1 MPAIDQFARRW
12 IDYAETISAFVRGRA
27 IFIQA
32 GRHSRRAAQRN
43 KESPAIG
50 RSVNAARP
58 FAHWKTSDHAVCGAI
73 NDCDIA
79 RAFVAYEHEIARRFS
94 ARRSGEKNA
103 KNPRDKQAM
112 HMGDAYVSIAG
123 EATAFPLT
131 L

>member
-1 MPAIDQFARRW
+1 MPAINQFARRW
-12 IDYAETISAFVRGRA
+12 IDYAETVSAFVRGRA

-50 RSVNAARP
+50 RRVNAARP

-73 NDCDIA
+73 NDRDIA

-94 ARRSGEKNA
+94 ARDSREKNP
-103 KNPRDKQAM
+103 KDPSNKQAM
-112 HMGDAYVSIAG
+112 HRRDAYVSMHPS
-123 EATAFPLT
+123 ATKPAKL
-131 L
+131 